1 MIFEGFEGPFSQ
13 SKLIKNRFQDELAMK
28 CAPRRPQDVSRRLQ
42 DAPETFQDS
51 QDGPKTAPGH
61 TQDAPRS
68 VLGRPGDAPGGSQD
82 GSQERIYGGPLQN
95 LDLGASWA
103 RFGKVLAW
111 ILRRVQVDFSKIFG
125 MFGASVLPSKR
136 IQNT

>member
-1 MIFEGFEGPFSQ
+1 MIFQGFEGAVSQ

-68 VLGRPGDAPGGSQD
+68 VPGRPGDAPGASQD

-103 RFGKVLAW
+103 RFWEVLAW
-111 ILRRVQVDFSKIFG
+111 ILEVLRWIF
-125 MFGASVLPSKR
+125 
-136 IQNT
+136 